1 MIKLLTEKG
10 MRILAAIALAVL
22 AFSCQVPESEREP
35 EVLEMIPSQTNPS
48 ALESSITV
56 QVKCDLHWSVELEDS
71 SWGTVKVTLVNEG
84 SGGSFSFDMGVNT
97 SEDPRENTLVVKAGK
112 GEIRKTIT
120 QGGVGTLFKPRS
132 LTLSGTQEAS
142 VTFNSPSPWTA
153 QVAEGGDWL
162 QLKTPSGQKGSNLVT
177 VAPKD
182 ANENVGS
189 RSGVV
194 RITVG
199 NNYFDIPVTQGQ
211 TDVIVLDG
219 DTKLAYGFEAQEF
232 SVLTKYNVDYE
243 VKSSV
248 PWISPVTSKAPLYER
263 IEYFTV
269 EENST
274 PQARSGEI
282 RFTGGDAKPMVIT
295 VTQEG
300 KDPVLAVTQPG
311 FYGIEGVN
319 YVWGTDGWNQ
329 RVRKISPDNTLRY
342 GLFNASQLTAA
353 QLSGVDINAQKGDS
367 AKLKLKVKAKR
378 HVTLSQEYPAVL
390 LYQKDG
396 LLWYKVSDQTYFV
409 LYNN

>member
-1 MIKLLTEKG
+1 
-10 MRILAAIALAVL
+10 MRILAATVLALF
-22 AFSCQVPESEREP
+22 AFSCQIPESEREP
-35 EVLEMIPSQTNPS
+35 EVLEMIPSKTNPS

-71 SWGTVKVTLVNEG
+71 SWGSVKVTLVSEG
-84 SGGSFSFDMGVNT
+84 SGGSFSLDMGVNT
-97 SEDPRENTLVVKAGK
+97 SEDPRENTLIVKAGK

-120 QGGVGTLFKPRS
+120 QGGVGSFFTPRS
-132 LTLSGTQEAS
+132 LVLTGTQEAS
-142 VTFNSPSPWTA
+142 VSFNTPSPWTA
-153 QVAEGGDWL
+153 QVAEGDWL
-162 QLKTPSGQKGSNLVT
+162 QVKTASGDKGVSQLT
-177 VAPKD
+177 VVAKD

-194 RITVG
+194 RISIG
-199 NNYFDIPVTQGQ
+199 QNSFDIPVTQGQ

-248 PWISPVTSKAPLYER
+248 SWISRVTSKAPLHER
-263 IEYFTV
+263 MEYFTV

-274 PQARSGEI
+274 PQARTGEI
-282 RFTGGDAKPMVIT
+282 RFTGGDAKPVVIT

-311 FYGIEGVN
+311 FYGIDGVN

-329 RVRKISPDNTLRY
+329 RVRKVSPDNTVCY
-342 GLFNASQLTAA
+342 GLLNASQLTAA